1 MPKDPKKNVDSYKIR
16 GGDLNEFEF
25 DQNQEA
31 FATQKQPPDASKT
44 SKTTAGKTAKKSVKA
59 AKKK

>member
-1 MPKDPKKNVDSYKIR
+1 MPKDPKKNVNNYKVR
-16 GGDLNEFEF
+16 GGDINEFEF

-31 FATQKQPPDASKT
+31 FAPQKQPAGAGKSSKKTTGKT
-44 SKTTAGKTAKKSVKA
+44 SQKSVKA